1 MTTAEWATL
10 VPAVVALLGAAAAY
24 LNAQAAH
31 NRLNAHLRNNTD
43 VQNSAQKK
51 L

>member
-10 VPAVVALLGAAAAY
+10 IPAVAGLLTAAAAY
-24 LNAQAAH
+24 LNARSAH
-31 NRLNAHLRNNTD
+31 SRLNNHLKNNTD
-43 VQNSAQKK
+43 KP